1 MFLNTVVLI
10 QLCVGVLQT
19 PHKCLQCFSFP
30 HLLEIAPSADLHLQG
45 SISECRVASALK
57 EQKGSSTWETG
68 GEGGEQQTPT
78 EAIEKTSVLV
88 VRSTRLLLHRL
99 CVALHWR

>member
-1 MFLNTVVLI
+1 MLLFLNTVVLI
-10 QLCVGVLQT
+10 LLCVGVLQT

-30 HLLEIAPSADLHLQG
+30 HLVEIALSADLHLQG
-45 SISECRVASALK
+45 SILECRVASALK

-78 EAIEKTSVLV
+78 EAIGKKEISFN
-88 VRSTRLLLHRL
+88 S
-99 CVALHWR
+99 